1 MAKPIPCSVLA
12 AVLGAVLACA
22 PAPAIPAPPVAAP
35 AAVPPRSG
43 ATARVA
49 LTQALPPMD
58 GAHLEVTVVEVRY
71 GPGESSSPHRHP
83 CAVTGYV
90 IDGTYRTQSGAE
102 PERVYHAGESFY
114 EAPNAV
120 HRVSANASTEA
131 PVTFVAHFV
140 CDRKVPLTTPEP
152 DEHAR

>member
-12 AVLGAVLACA
+12 AVLACA
-22 PAPAIPAPPVAAP
+22 PAPAIPAPPAAQP
-35 AAVPPRSG
+35 AAAPPRSG

-58 GAHLEVTVVEVRY
+58 GAHLEVTVVEVGY

-90 IDGTYRTQSGAE
+90 VDGTYRTQSGAE

-152 DEHAR
+152 GEHAR

>member
-1 MAKPIPCSVLA
+1 MTKPIPFSVLA
-12 AVLGAVLACA
+12 AVLACA
-22 PAPAIPAPPVAAP
+22 PAPAIPAPPAAQP

-90 IDGTYRTQSGAE
+90 IEGTYRTQSGAE

-152 DEHAR
+152 GEHAR

>member
-1 MAKPIPCSVLA
+1 MPRPIPLSLLA
-12 AVLGAVLACA
+12 AVLACA
-22 PAPAIPAPPVAAP
+22 PTPGVPAAP
-35 AAVPPRSG
+35 ATAPVRSG

-49 LTQALPPMD
+49 LTQPLPAMD

-90 IDGTYRTQSGAE
+90 VEGAFRSQSGTE
-102 PERVYHAGESFY
+102 PERVYQAGESFY

-120 HRVSANASTEA
+120 HRVSANASAEV
-131 PVTFVAHFV
+131 PVKFVAHFV
-140 CDRKVPLTTPEP
+140 CDRKAPLTTPEAG
-152 DEHAR
+152 EHAR

>member
-1 MAKPIPCSVLA
+1 MPKHLPYAFLT
-12 AVLGAVLACA
+12 AVLACQSPAPLPPAPDVA
-22 PAPAIPAPPVAAP
+22 PA
-35 AAVPPRSG
+35 RSG

-58 GAHLEVTVVEVRY
+58 GAHLEVTVIEVRY

-90 IDGTYRTQSGAE
+90 VEGAYRTQSGTD
-102 PERVYHAGESFY
+102 PERVYHSGQTFY

-120 HRVSANASTEA
+120 HRVSANARNDA
-131 PVTFVAHFV
+131 PVTLVAHFV
-140 CDRKVPLTTPEP
+140 CDRKAPLTTPET
-152 DEHAR
+152 R